1 VSVNGI
7 SNLPV
12 SQAPNFGFILTFL
25 FLAPYI
31 HQHILLA
38 LLSKYTQNFG
48 LVSVQILSAQGG
60 LHIKEPLS

>member
-1 VSVNGI
+1 MSVNGLSI
-7 SNLPV
+7 LPV

-25 FLAPYI
+25 SLAPYI
-31 HQHILLA
+31 HQRILLA

-48 LVSVQILSAQGG
+48 VVSVQILAAQGG